1 MSLKGPM
8 TRRAGAWA
16 LVVLFCALV
25 AVRFGW
31 FAAGPPAVE
40 RRAAPPVGGAGV
52 PGGQA
57 RRSVPG
63 PSAREQRGDPR
74 PQAAPAPTAGAA
86 AAAAEAVDTGSP
98 LFDASDTGL
107 VVAFDSLKP
116 TLTDCYTGWNE
127 VGAPISGQL
136 TLVVVIGEDTGF
148 DPLADDPWADAPP
161 TALWPVAR
169 VETLRDDVQHPM
181 LELCFKNAI
190 SGMEFVPRAH
200 GDGVVVEIPY
210 RFMP

>member
-1 MSLKGPM
+1 MNSEG
-8 TRRAGAWA
+8 RRIGAWA
-16 LVVLFCALV
+16 LVLLFGALV
-25 AVRFGW
+25 AVRLGW
-31 FAAGPPAVE
+31 FVAGPPAVE
-40 RRAAPPVGGAGV
+40 RPVSPPLGGAGV

-57 RRSVPG
+57 RRSAPA
-63 PSAREQRGDPR
+63 PSARGEVGDPE
-74 PQAAPAPTAGAA
+74 PQGAPAPTAGAA

-116 TLTDCYTGWNE
+116 VLTDCYTGWNE
-127 VGAPISGQL
+127 VGAPIAGQL

-148 DPLADDPWADAPP
+148 DPSADDPMADDPS

-190 SGMEFVPRAH
+190 SGMEFVPRAD